1 MAFAARIGSLL
12 KQSISQNIIA
22 SNGHGSLPSMYNSL
36 RCMSGGSNLFV
47 GSLSYSTDD
56 YSLKEAFST
65 FGEVLEAKVI
75 TDRENGKSRGFG
87 FVNYSSEESASAAIT
102 GMDGKELAGRI
113 IHVSYA
119 NQRPPRGGGGY
130 GGGGGSW

>member
-1 MAFAARIGSLL
+1 MAFAARIGSLV
-12 KQSISQNIIA
+12 KQSIS
-22 SNGHGSLPSMYNSL
+22 SNSHGSLPSMYTAL
-36 RCMSGGSNLFV
+36 RSMSGGSNLFV

-87 FVNYSSEESASAAIT
+87 FVNYASEESASAAIT
-102 GMDGKELAGRI
+102 GMDGKELAGRT

-119 NQRPPRGGGGY
+119 NQRPPRGGGGGGGF